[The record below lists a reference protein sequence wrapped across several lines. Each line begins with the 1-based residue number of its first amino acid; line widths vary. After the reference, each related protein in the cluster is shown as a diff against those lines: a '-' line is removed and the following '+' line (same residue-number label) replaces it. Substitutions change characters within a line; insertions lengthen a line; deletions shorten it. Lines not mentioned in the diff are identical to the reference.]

1 MKKKNLKGLKI
12 IISMDFIVVR
22 GPLWWNGDPYLFKSN
37 ERWRTR
43 EIFIFAFL
51 HLLLPKGKNHG

>member
-1 MKKKNLKGLKI
+1 MHDEKKTLKGLKI

-37 ERWRTR
+37 ER
-43 EIFIFAFL
+43 
-51 HLLLPKGKNHG
+51 